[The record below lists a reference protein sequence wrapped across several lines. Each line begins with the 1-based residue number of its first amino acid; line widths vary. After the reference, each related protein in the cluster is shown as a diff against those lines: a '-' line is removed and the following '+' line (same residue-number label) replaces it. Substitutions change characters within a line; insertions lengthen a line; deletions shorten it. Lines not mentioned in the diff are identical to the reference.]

1 MIEHK
6 DLDSCNSA
14 QLLER
19 AYTLKSPRQALALY
33 HDWASTYDKHLEE
46 GLQYIGPAEIAGLL
60 AEALADRTA
69 LVLDVGCGTGLVGEY
84 LVAHGFSAID
94 GLDFSPQMLA
104 VAAQKALYRELIQA
118 NLNGDLD
125 LPDQIYD
132 AAISCGT
139 FTHGHVGAGALDEIL
154 RLLKPGG
161 VFACTIHRDIWHEAG
176 FATRISQLSAGG
188 TIALDRILERPF
200 FRGQVAAARCC
211 LLRKL

>member
-1 MIEHK
+1 MGGAGPDDK
-6 DLDSCNSA
+6 GGLDLAAAYGVETPDDS
-14 QLLER
+14 R
-19 AYTLKSPRQALALY
+19 DLY
-33 HDWASTYDKHLEE
+33 ARWASTYESGFIADNGYVYHL
-46 GLQYIGPAEIAGLL
+46 GVAGAFAGVATASDGP
-60 AEALADRTA
+60 
-69 LVLDVGCGTGLVGEY
+69 VLDVGCGTGLVGEY
-84 LVAHGFSAID
+84 LAAHGFSAID

-104 VAAQKALYRELIQA
+104 VAAQKALYRELIKA

-200 FRGQVAAARCC
+200 FRGQVATARCC